1 MTDEHKL
8 DQLRY
13 LQHVSDTARR
23 WRAKRDRT
31 IQMFY
36 VQGDGSLSELAGA
49 AGITKRRAHQIV
61 RGAARNLGAMFLNP
75 PNRVQVPAKRK

>member
-13 LQHVSDTARR
+13 LQHVADTARR

-36 VQGDGSLSELAGA
+36 VQGDGNLSELAGA
-49 AGITKRRAHQIV
+49 AGITKQRAHQIV
-61 RGAARNLGAMFLNP
+61 KGPCVNVGPMFNP
-75 PNRVQVPAKRK
+75 PKRVQVPPKRK

>member
-1 MTDEHKL
+1 MGGGLISYGPNTTDP
-8 DQLRY
+8 Y
-13 LQHVSDTARR
+13 RR

-49 AGITKRRAHQIV
+49 AGITKQRAQQKC
-61 RGAARNLGAMFLNP
+61 GLLTG
-75 PNRVQVPAKRK
+75 K

>member
-13 LQHVSDTARR
+13 LQHIADTARR

-36 VQGDGSLSELAGA
+36 VQGDGSLSELAKA
-49 AGITKRRAHQIV
+49 AGITKQRAHQIV
-61 RGAARNLGAMFLNP
+61 KGPRVNVWPVFNP
-75 PNRVQVPAKRK
+75 PNRVQVLSKRK